1 MAQRRLVGFEAYQ
14 VMGLKVVD
22 NQAPG
27 TSVTGSWPGTATTK
41 MRVQYWLLKVVSPA
55 APRDQLKAL
64 VLPLIRFLDVWRR
77 HDNASIVLAR

>member
-14 VMGLKVVD
+14 VMGLNVLE
-22 NQAPG
+22 NQTPG
-27 TSVTGSWPGTATTK
+27 TSTTK